1 MNLKQNYNLLFFII
15 FALFLI
21 FNIPNSLAA
30 SILPELKKSINTQCK
45 NDDSYKSIQQC
56 RSDVLSDLA
65 MQGTDF
71 IYRVQ
76 DKDIRKDMIL
86 QCNFER
92 KNALKFNACLF
103 EQVAIFFGEDT
114 TIPPPVIIETEKS
127 RR

>member
-1 MNLKQNYNLLFFII
+1 MNLKQNYAFLFFIF
-15 FALFLI
+15 FALLLI
-21 FNIPNSLAA
+21 FKISNSLGA
-30 SILPELKKSINTQCK
+30 SILPELKKSINFQCK
-45 NDDSYKSIQQC
+45 NDDRYKSVQQC

-65 MQGTDF
+65 IQGTDF

-92 KNALKFNACLF
+92 KNAIKFNACLF

-114 TIPPPVIIETEKS
+114 TIPLLL
-127 RR
+127 